1 MHDTVGFAGDRR
13 EVRVE
18 RRCYFLVGDVL
29 SNASM
34 GMASAWIATVVA
46 GPDWHMLAAMLAG
59 MGAAM
64 ALSLALMPLYVGLF
78 GAMEVMLPVMLTA
91 MVAGMLYGML
101 DAMFTLPLYGVLG
114 GGMVTGILVLLL
126 TYATDTAM
134 HAAKAP

>member
-1 MHDTVGFAGDRR
+1 M
-13 EVRVE
+13 E
-18 RRCYFLVGDVL
+18 RRCYFVAGDVL

-34 GMASAWIATVVA
+34 GMASAWLATVVS

-64 ALSLALMPLYVGLF
+64 ALSMALMPLYVGLF

-101 DAMFTLPLYGVLG
+101 DTMFTLPLSWVLG

-126 TYATDTAM
+126 TYAADAAM
-134 HAAKAP
+134 HTAKAP